1 MLQYVYRGNQ
11 LFSFVN
17 NHLKKEVIFIS
28 FYQKLHIYRR
38 LVHTIV
44 MTGCDLVASAKPW
57 KMQLDT
63 VKYIFEEFYQQVV
76 QGETVCSIVVTIVTV
91 FSVSIPVSHT

>member
-1 MLQYVYRGNQ
+1 
-11 LFSFVN
+11 
-17 NHLKKEVIFIS
+17 
-28 FYQKLHIYRR
+28 
-38 LVHTIV
+38 

-76 QGETVCSIVVTIVTV
+76 FHVLEEAFANNVVGEDASKR
-91 FSVSIPVSHT
+91 